1 MGICCMSQESQIGA
15 LYQSKEV
22 EWGGDGRDIQE
33 GEDVCIPMADLC

>member
-1 MGICCMSQESQIGA
+1 MSQESQIGA

-33 GEDVCIPMADLC
+33 GGDVCIPMADLC

>member
-22 EWGGDGRDIQE
+22 EWE
-33 GEDVCIPMADLC
+33 GCMPMADLC